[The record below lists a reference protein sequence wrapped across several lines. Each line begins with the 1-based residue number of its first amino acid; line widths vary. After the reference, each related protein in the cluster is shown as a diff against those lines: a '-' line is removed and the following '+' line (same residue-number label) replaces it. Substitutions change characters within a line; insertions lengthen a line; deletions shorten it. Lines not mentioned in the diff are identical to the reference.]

1 MLESAQIS
9 KMSMAE
15 RLQAMEQL
23 WDALCRGGG
32 EVSSPEWHEEVL
44 ARRKAR
50 ANRGGVNPA
59 RWASADGVTGAE
71 RLFSK

>member
-32 EVSSPEWHEEVL
+32 EVSSPAWHADVL
-44 ARRKAR
+44 AERKAR
-50 ANRGGVNPA
+50 ARGGEA
-59 RWASADGVTGAE
+59 RFLTLDQLKA
-71 RLFSK
+71 RLRTSEL